1 MKTSDFIRSTPT
13 LGWVILY
20 ASLAL
25 GIFANLLGVLTP
37 RVQAAFALDYRQMSF
52 LMGLLT
58 VGSLVG
64 AILGG
69 DIAKRFNQRRLLL
82 LYVSL
87 MLVFVAILVTTQNY
101 LIFTIAYTAMGVV
114 DAALFTIAHS
124 LLARMSQDEEH
135 RTRMLSLAD
144 VGFSF
149 GALLAPVWVSLILA
163 WKAEWQQPYI
173 FFLALLA
180 VLWLALSPKSFY
192 PAVSAPAA
200 ITNVAT
206 DTAHQ
211 PQRNIYLTILSS
223 PMIILVMLAYIFL
236 GFIEWGQAFW
246 LTSYVTKGL
255 NLSES
260 SANSSIFF
268 LMLGM
273 LVGRVWHAFLAS
285 RWSAQQKLQGL
296 ALLCLFGVVMQNVFG
311 LSGWVTNAIYL
322 FWFFSFLIGLGMSV
336 AFPILLGQMIEIFPE
351 QASRLSALAVI
362 CISLGSSLAAL
373 LVGYIAEW
381 VGMRL
386 AFLVFIGATLAYVA
400 FVTALLR
407 QRKRLASS

>member
-52 LMGLLT
+52 LMSLLT

-82 LYVSL
+82 LYVSF

-200 ITNVAT
+200 IASVAP
-206 DTAHQ
+206 DSAHQ
-211 PQRNIYLTILSS
+211 PQRNIYLSILSN

-296 ALLCLFGVVMQNVFG
+296 ALLCLFGVVMQNVLG
-311 LSGWVTNAIYL
+311 LSGWVTSAIYL

-373 LVGYIAEW
+373 LVGYMAEW

>member
-1 MKTSDFIRSTPT
+1 
-13 LGWVILY
+13 
-20 ASLAL
+20 
-25 GIFANLLGVLTP
+25 
-37 RVQAAFALDYRQMSF
+37 
-52 LMGLLT
+52 
-58 VGSLVG
+58 
-64 AILGG
+64 
-69 DIAKRFNQRRLLL
+69 
-82 LYVSL
+82 
-87 MLVFVAILVTTQNY
+87 
-101 LIFTIAYTAMGVV
+101 
-114 DAALFTIAHS
+114 
-124 LLARMSQDEEH
+124 
-135 RTRMLSLAD
+135 
-144 VGFSF
+144 
-149 GALLAPVWVSLILA
+149 
-163 WKAEWQQPYI
+163 
-173 FFLALLA
+173 
-180 VLWLALSPKSFY
+180 
-192 PAVSAPAA
+192 
-200 ITNVAT
+200 
-206 DTAHQ
+206 
-211 PQRNIYLTILSS
+211 
-223 PMIILVMLAYIFL
+223 MIILVMLAYIFL

-311 LSGWVTNAIYL
+311 LSGWVTNTIYL

-373 LVGYIAEW
+373 LVGYMAEW

-407 QRKRLASS
+407 QRKRLALS

>member
-124 LLARMSQDEEH
+124 LLARMSQNEEH

-192 PAVSAPAA
+192 PAVSASVA

-211 PQRNIYLTILSS
+211 PQRNIYLTILSN

-311 LSGWVTNAIYL
+311 LSGWVTNTIYL

-373 LVGYIAEW
+373 LVGYMAEW

-407 QRKRLASS
+407 QRKRLALS